1 MYTSCSSAL
10 LPKSFTVTIEHVG
23 RASFVLKTE
32 LHLPVSRKR
41 AFSFFEGPRN
51 LFFIT
56 PDWLDFRMQGLPAS
70 LAVAEGSEFDYRI
83 RWLRIKMPW
92 KSRIVNYRP
101 PEEFTDV
108 QIQGPY
114 RTWLHIHRF
123 DTTKQGTFMTDEVH
137 YCIPFFLIG
146 TLAHTL
152 LIKKQLMD
160 IFCYRAAK
168 IYAWAD
174 QQKNSIP

>member
-1 MYTSCSSAL
+1 VNTSCSSGL
-10 LPKSFTVTIEHVG
+10 LPESFTATIERVG
-23 RASFVLKTE
+23 HASFVLKTE
-32 LHLPVSRKR
+32 QHLPASRIW
-41 AFSFFEGPRN
+41 AFSFFEDPRN

-56 PDWLDFRMQGLPAS
+56 PELLDFRMHGLPAS
-70 LAVAEGSEFDYRI
+70 LAVTEGSEFDYRI

-101 PEEFTDV
+101 PEEFTDI

-114 RTWLHIHRF
+114 RTWLHIHHF
-123 DTTKQGTFMTDEVH
+123 DVTKQGTFMTDEVH
-137 YCIPFFLIG
+137 YCIPFSLLG
-146 TLAHTL
+146 TLVHTL

-168 IYAWAD
+168 IYEWAE
-174 QQKNSIP
+174 QQKDSIP